1 VTVRNQMKILKHK
14 GALAAVVVV
23 VAVAGAGIA
32 MNARTGSAPNVTTAE
47 VTRGDFV
54 DYIQIRGDIRP
65 AKSIVLSAPLQA
77 GGELQIVKLV
87 KNGAPVKKGEL
98 VVEFDATSL
107 QQRLLERRSELK
119 TAENEIEQ
127 SLAQAKI
134 TAEQQATNL
143 MKAKYDVE
151 RAKLD
156 LGKRDLVSRI
166 EYEGAKLSLADAE
179 QRLKEIEAR
188 NLQAKA
194 GSDADLLRAKRRRD
208 KAQFDVDRTTT
219 SIEALR
225 LRAPADGTVNIL
237 ENPRSGGMF
246 GGGGVEFR
254 EGDRAWPGA
263 SVLELPD
270 LSSIHLEARLDES
283 DRGRLKVG
291 QTASVK
297 IEAVPGKDLAARV
310 DLISVLARVDFSS
323 GWPPVRN
330 FDLGLVLDDRD
341 PRIRPGMTA
350 TARIAADRL
359 PGVTLVPAE
368 SIFQKDG
375 RPVVYRVNGSK
386 FDEQPIE
393 ITRRGREQAAV
404 SAGVKPGDRLAVRR
418 PEPDMIR
425 RKG

>member
-1 VTVRNQMKILKHK
+1 MNILNHK
-14 GALAAVVVV
+14 RALAAGAVI

-32 MNARTGSAPNVTTAE
+32 MNARTGEAPNVTTAE
-47 VTRGDFV
+47 VTTGDFV

-65 AKSIVLSAPLQA
+65 AKSIVLAAPLQA
-77 GGELQIVKLV
+77 GGEMQIVKLV
-87 KNGAPVKKGEL
+87 KNQAVVKKGDI
-98 VVEFDATSL
+98 VVEFDATTL
-107 QQRLLERRSELK
+107 QQRLQERQSELK
-119 TAENEIEQ
+119 TADGEIEQ

-134 TAEQQATNL
+134 TSEQQATNL
-143 MKAKYDVE
+143 MKAKYDVD

-166 EYEGAKLSLADAE
+166 EFEGAKLSLADAE
-179 QRLKEIEAR
+179 QRLKEVEAKGIST
-188 NLQAKA
+188 KA
-194 GSDADLLRAKRRRD
+194 GSDAELLGKKRKRD
-208 KAQFDVDRTTT
+208 KAQADVDRTMA

-225 LRAPADGTVNIL
+225 LRSPADGTVNIL
-237 ENPRSGGMF
+237 ENPRSGNMF

-254 EGDRAWPGA
+254 EGDRAWAGA
-263 SVLELPD
+263 SILELPD

-297 IEAVPGKDLAARV
+297 IEAVPGKDLSARV

-359 PGVTLVPAE
+359 ANVTLIPAE
-368 SIFQKDG
+368 TIFQKDG
-375 RPVVYRVNGSK
+375 RPIVYVVRGSK
-386 FDEQPIE
+386 FDEVSIE

-404 SAGVKPGDRLAVRR
+404 SAGVKPGDKLAIRR

-425 RKG
+425 RKS